1 MAPDSKDT
9 CTLAGMFSR
18 NRRLCVGVSY
28 HVSQLVLHNIPGW
41 PVEHLQERLNNRLQ
55 PLVLLSLLLLL
66 LLCLLL
72 WLLLLLLW
80 CVLWCVLLLLLLL
93 WCVLL
98 LLWCVLWCSAKRDIH
113 SSTLRLLWL
122 LWLLCLL
129 WSPGRLLISGQ
140 VLQTN
145 ASEEVEASRSFRHC
159 FHNVVI
165 ALWTTGIL
173 PHATKSQ
180 KD

>member
-1 MAPDSKDT
+1 M
-9 CTLAGMFSR
+9 
-18 NRRLCVGVSY
+18 GVSY

-72 WLLLLLLW
+72 WLL
-80 CVLWCVLLLLLLL
+80 
-93 WCVLL
+93 LL